1 MPARLRRHGPHSSTI
16 ALAVLIAI
24 AIAGCTGAEAPDLAT
39 AASEAQFASVAD
51 LGPHTMSA
59 VIERSEAFSGAS
71 PLRRQ
76 EGVEIRWESWDA
88 FETRRLVN
96 GSQVSCV
103 RVADGSAWSQRRDGT
118 WVQRGDPEPA
128 RQELRLVWNSW
139 EQALESFDDRV
150 ALTPSSSEIV
160 EGRRAQRFLVSLTEP
175 EPEPQER
182 TSRQRGKGKGK
193 GKGKRRRSRGD
204 ANPRSLRSLT
214 GEVVI
219 DEGTA
224 VRLLAKVRGEW
235 QDGLR
240 THTVALDLSRAG
252 FGLPQ
257 ALTAPTESE
266 IPALPPP
273 GDP

>member
-1 MPARLRRHGPHSSTI
+1 MTARPWHRGPL
-16 ALAVLIAI
+16 ALCAAFAGLVAGP
-24 AIAGCTGAEAPDLAT
+24 GCTGNETPDLA
-39 AASEAQFASVAD
+39 AAAGEAQFASVAD

-59 VIERSEAFSGAS
+59 VIERSEAFSGES

-96 GSQVSCV
+96 GEQVSCM

-139 EQALESFDDRV
+139 DQALESFDDRV
-150 ALTPSSSEIV
+150 ALTASSSEIV
-160 EGRRAQRFLVSLTEP
+160 EGRRAQRFLVSLHEP
-175 EPEPQER
+175 KPKER
-182 TSRQRGKGKGK
+182 ASRRRTKGK
-193 GKGKRRRSRGD
+193 GKGKRRRSRGNAD
-204 ANPRSLRSLT
+204 QRSLRSLS

-240 THTVALDLSRAG
+240 THTVSLDLSRAG

-273 GDP
+273 GVP